1 MIKFPKEYVRSLLEE
16 SEYLV
21 EWTHDF
27 ITPAYLVSQGGG
39 RTFEIYRPIGIK
51 KYKVRTI
58 DLDAL
63 DVDFIKYNPENNTF
77 NMPVV
82 NNGEYN
88 INWIPVE
95 LLQLAKPDLSK
106 AKTINPFYLT
116 FSNKYTRDFLY
127 NCYGVLEI
135 EDLWEFEAIINN
147 DKPLEERGD
156 FEVEFMGCGPH
167 KLVPMYEDY
176 ETTYYAG
183 TGALKMPVIYVTDYS
198 LETER
203 YLPVIKLTP
212 DLGKAIQ
219 D

>member
-21 EWTHDF
+21 DRIHDLA
-27 ITPAYLVSQGGG
+27 TPAYLINRGGG
-39 RTFEIYRPIGIK
+39 GMFVIYRPIAIK

-77 NMPVV
+77 NIPVA

-95 LLQLAKPDLSK
+95 LLKLAKPDLSK
-106 AKTINPFYLT
+106 AKTINPVIT
-116 FSNKYTRDFLY
+116 FSDKYTRDFLY
-127 NCYGVLEI
+127 KCYGVLEI
-135 EDLWEFEAIINN
+135 EYLWEFESIINN

-167 KLVPMYEDY
+167 KLIPMYEDCDS
-176 ETTYYAG
+176 TYYTG
-183 TGALKMPVIYVTDYS
+183 TGALQMPVIYVSDYS
-198 LETER
+198 RETER

-212 DLGKAIQ
+212 DLGKAIR

>member
-16 SEYLV
+16 SEYLI
-21 EWTHDF
+21 EWIYNS
-27 ITPAYLVSQGGG
+27 ITPAYLVSPGGG
-39 RTFEIYRPIGIK
+39 GTFEIYKPFAIK
-51 KYKVRTI
+51 KYKVRKI

-77 NMPVV
+77 NLPIV

-95 LLQLAKPDLSK
+95 LLKLAKPDLSK
-106 AKTINPFYLT
+106 AKTINPVIT
-116 FSNKYTRDFLY
+116 FSDKYTRDFLY

-147 DKPLEERGD
+147 EKPLEERGD
-156 FEVEFMGCGPH
+156 FEVEFMGGGPH
-167 KLVPMYEDY
+167 KLVPMHEDWDA
-176 ETTYYAG
+176 TYYIG

-198 LETER
+198 LKTER

>member
-21 EWTHDF
+21 EWIYDS
-27 ITPAYLVSQGGG
+27 ITPAYLVSPGGG
-39 RTFEIYRPIGIK
+39 RTFEIYRPFAIK

-77 NMPVV
+77 NIPIV

-95 LLQLAKPDLSK
+95 LLKLAEPDLSK
-106 AKTINPFYLT
+106 AKTISPTIT
-116 FSNKYTRDFLY
+116 FSDEYIRDFLY
-127 NCYGVLEI
+127 KCYGVLEI

-147 DKPLEERGD
+147 EKPLEERGD
-156 FEVEFMGCGPH
+156 FEVEFMGGGPH
-167 KLVPMYEDY
+167 KLIPMHADCDA
-176 ETTYYAG
+176 TYYTG
-183 TGALKMPVIYVTDYS
+183 TGALQMTVMYVSDIS
-198 LETER
+198 CETER

>member
-1 MIKFPKEYVRSLLEE
+1 MIKFPKEYVRSLLKE

-21 EWTHDF
+21 DRIHDLA
-27 ITPAYLVSQGGG
+27 TPAYLVSREGGG
-39 RTFEIYRPIGIK
+39 KFVIYRPIAIS

-95 LLQLAKPDLSK
+95 LLKLAKPDLSK
-106 AKTINPFYLT
+106 AKTISPAIT
-116 FSNKYTRDFLY
+116 FSDKYTRDFLY
-127 NCYGVLEI
+127 KCYGVLDI
-135 EDLWEFEAIINN
+135 EYLWEFEAIINN
-147 DKPLEERGD
+147 EKPLEERGY

-167 KLVPMYEDY
+167 KLVPMYEDRDA
-176 ETTYYAG
+176 TYYTG
-183 TGALKMPVIYVTDYS
+183 TGALQMSVIYVSDYS
-198 LETER
+198 HETER